1 MLAKDSDMRDT
12 KYQGMDDRI
21 KSIYS
26 KVLTASS
33 FIKPELLKA
42 DESKLL
48 GFINSNND
56 LKIYKQTFDDLIRFR
71 KHTLE
76 REQEEL
82 LAMASEVTQVPYNT
96 YSLFT
101 NADLKFPKV
110 ADENGN
116 LMEMSHSRFYS
127 ALYSKDRDCRT
138 SF

>member
-1 MLAKDSDMRDT
+1 M
-12 KYQGMDDRI
+12 
-21 KSIYS
+21 IY
-26 KVLTASS
+26 L
-33 FIKPELLKA
+33 
-42 DESKLL
+42 
-48 GFINSNND
+48 
-56 LKIYKQTFDDLIRFR
+56 RFR

-110 ADENGN
+110 KMKRTTKLKCRIQDFMLHFIQKIEV
-116 LMEMSHSRFYS
+116 S
-127 ALYSKDRDCRT
+127 RT